1 LRGLPGDVWIIF
13 ATTLVNRVGTMVL
26 PFLVLYL
33 AQGLGYSARRAGF
46 AISVYG
52 VGGLVGAPIGGRLS
66 DRLGPLRVM
75 QFSLVLSGA
84 ILFVVPLVRSLPVV
98 FSLILLWAIMT
109 EAVRPASLAA
119 ITSATP
125 GAQRKAA
132 IALDRLAINLGMSVG
147 PAVGGFLA
155 TVSFT
160 LLFIVDGVTS
170 IASALLL
177 TVLLSKRP
185 LPIEVERVAGAIPG
199 KVVRRNRQMLIF
211 LLAMFLIGI
220 VFFQMDA
227 ALPLYLVRE
236 LGFRPSFFGLL
247 FVVNTVLII
256 FLEVPLNLA
265 TSRWPHRHV
274 LVLGALLL
282 ASGFGAL
289 AFATAA
295 HTIVLTVVVWT
306 FGEMILLP
314 ASAAYVADLA
324 PTDRRGDYIGA
335 YYVAFGLALATGP
348 WMGTLF
354 MERFGA
360 LRLWVAVFG
369 AGVSSACLMA
379 IVADRKPT
387 VVAPGSRG
395 E

>member
-1 LRGLPGDVWIIF
+1 
-13 ATTLVNRVGTMVL
+13 MVL

-33 AQGLGYSARRAGF
+33 AQDLGYPARRAGF

-52 VGGLVGAPIGGRLS
+52 FGGLVGAPVGGRLS

-84 ILFVVPLVRSLPVV
+84 ILFVVPLARSLPVV
-98 FSLILLWAIMT
+98 FGLILLWAIT
-109 EAVRPASLAA
+109 SEAGRPASLAA
-119 ITSATP
+119 LTSATP
-125 GAQRKAA
+125 AAQRKAA

-147 PAVGGFLA
+147 PAAGGFLA

-160 LLFIVDGVTS
+160 LLFAVDGATS
-170 IASALLL
+170 IAGALLL
-177 TVLLSKRP
+177 TALLRKRS
-185 LPIEVERVAGAIPG
+185 LPIEAERAAGVIPG
-199 KVVRRNRQMLIF
+199 TAVLRNSRMLTF
-211 LLAMFLIGI
+211 MLAMFLVGI
-220 VFFQMDA
+220 VFFQMEA

-236 LGFRPSFFGLL
+236 LGFPASFFGLL

-274 LVLGALLL
+274 LVLGALLF
-282 ASGFGAL
+282 AVGFGAL

-295 HTIVLTVVVWT
+295 YAIVLTVVVWT

-324 PTDRRGDYIGA
+324 PADRRGDYMGA
-335 YYVAFGLALATGP
+335 YYVAFGLALAIGP
-348 WMGTLF
+348 WVGTVF

-360 LRLWVAVFG
+360 PRLWAAVFG
-369 AGVSSACLMA
+369 SGVCAACLMA
-379 IVADRKPT
+379 LVADHKPT
-387 VVAPGSRG
+387 VNAQ
-395 E
+395 